1 MSRKYSRLSLRVAVA
16 ASAAAATAVFASSA
30 VAACTTGTSTG
41 CQSVSGTA
49 LSSLALTV
57 GTPATFGTSF
67 APGVSGDQSTGGALV
82 VTDTSPS
89 WHLSVQDQ
97 GSGAGHLVADTTLS
111 PLNACNASES
121 QLGQAVSVTVSP
133 AIANPLASFN
143 SDGSVTLSHAAAE
156 VANASSQL
164 LANDILNST
173 YSQSIGSSE
182 ALSAGCIY
190 DLTATYTLQ

>member
-1 MSRKYSRLSLRVAVA
+1 MHSPLQLASTAAGAMRRPVGGLGSARLDRPPQASKTCPRRLRPQGGRMSRKYSRLSLRVAVA
-16 ASAAAATAVFASSA
+16 ASAAAATAVFSSSA
-30 VAACTTGTSTG
+30 VAACTPGTSTG

-111 PLNACNASES
+111 PLNACNGSES
-121 QLGQAVSVTVSP
+121 QL
-133 AIANPLASFN
+133 
-143 SDGSVTLSHAAAE
+143 
-156 VANASSQL
+156 
-164 LANDILNST
+164 
-173 YSQSIGSSE
+173 
-182 ALSAGCIY
+182 
-190 DLTATYTLQ
+190 